1 MAEIGGIGPRPPLI
15 RRLMGPLRTPAS
27 GLAAQHRRID
37 AIAQNI
43 ANAETTRTPD
53 GGPYKR
59 QVVALSPAPLGDG
72 VRVAGIRQDAR
83 EGALVYDPGHPD
95 ADPSGYVRYP
105 NVDVP
110 AEMVDLMV
118 ARRTYEA
125 NVTVFQ
131 VAKAMLRRALD
142 I

>member
-1 MAEIGGIGPRPPLI
+1 MAEIGGIGPRPPHV
-15 RRLMGPLRTPAS
+15 RTLMSPLRISAS
-27 GLAAQHRRID
+27 GLAAQHQRME
-37 AIAQNI
+37 AIATNI

-53 GGPYKR
+53 GGPYQR
-59 QVVALSPAPLGDG
+59 QVVSLAPALDGLG
-72 VRVAGIRQDAR
+72 VRVAGVQRDTTQ
-83 EGALVYDPGHPD
+83 GQLVYDPGHPD

-105 NVDVP
+105 NVSVP
-110 AEMVDLMV
+110 TETVDLMV
-118 ARRTYEA
+118 ARRAYEA